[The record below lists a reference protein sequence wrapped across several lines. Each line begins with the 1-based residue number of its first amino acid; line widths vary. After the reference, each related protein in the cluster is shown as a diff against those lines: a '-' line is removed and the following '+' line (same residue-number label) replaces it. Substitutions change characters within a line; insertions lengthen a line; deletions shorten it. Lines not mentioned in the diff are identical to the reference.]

1 MGMVMGLYDYLR
13 VSWRKLKLKIKI
25 LEDDGKFECKME
37 NFLEWELNLDKKEIN
52 FRGQLR

>member
-13 VSWRKLKLKIKI
+13 VLKLKIKI

-37 NFLEWELNLDKKEIN
+37 NFLEWELNLDKKRN
-52 FRGQLR
+52 QF